1 MIAVIDVEIQA
12 SNPCMPLY
20 PWRAF
25 KNSPSSLRIRNVPK
39 KIGTWNITSVDVQ
52 VEYPNN
58 RVLRESAKLV
68 GGVWVCT
75 IGGSNISGR
84 TTNGYTVIASGVD
97 EFGASITDYILGK
110 GDVEI
115 LNSNSIIE
123 AGLDANTIKIFNEQP
138 TELNN
143 GDAWFD
149 NGRLVVYQDN
159 TYHYLGSEFIP
170 TNEQIEALNSGITAS
185 KVSNYDKAYNKIP
198 SQTFSP
204 DNMLADKAFVNS
216 SVQTATANFRGNWQT
231 YEDIP
236 TNVNDYPEDYL
247 GIKTPTTNDYLVVE
261 NYDNN
266 GTWRFKYVGVWSTDG
281 KNGWQPE
288 YQVNETPLTA
298 AQLAALNSGVTEE
311 KLTNMELN
319 ITDAQSIAYSAQYAA
334 TTAND
339 KADQVE
345 GLALDAW
352 AKANNAETNSI
363 RKYPLVSIGYL
374 PDGMLLLES
383 YQVTILNYGDVELV
397 INGVNSTDG
406 NTARDCILV
415 VENIIDSDIQIDWPY
430 NFHPRTDK
438 ETDFVCKANTTNVY
452 WISEYKPNNFVVA
465 GWQETTGGSN

>member
-58 RVLRESAKLV
+58 QVLRESAKLV

-75 IGGSNISGR
+75 IDGSNISGR

-138 TELNN
+138 IELNN
-143 GDAWFD
+143 GDAWFEEG
-149 NGRLVVYQDN
+149 NLVVFQDD
-159 TYHYLGSEFIP
+159 TYHYLGEKFIP
-170 TNEQIEALNSGITAS
+170 TTAQLDALNSGITAS

-198 SQTFSP
+198 SQTFAP

-236 TNVNDYPEDYL
+236 TDVNDYPEDYL

-266 GTWRFKYVGVWSTDG
+266 GTWRFKYVGEWSTDG
-281 KNGWQPE
+281 KNGWRPE

-311 KLTNMELN
+311 KLTAMEGDISN
-319 ITDAQSIAYSAQYAA
+319 AQYAA
-334 TTAND
+334 TYAQEKAN
-339 KADQVE
+339 QIE
-345 GLALDAW
+345 GLALDALE
-352 AKANNAETNSI
+352 KATDAI
-363 RKYPLVSIGYL
+363 PKYELMTAGYL
-374 PDGMLLLES
+374 PDNDLTLIP
-383 YQVTILNYGDVELV
+383 YTIMQLPSWTDPITISDVESTYNSKARDLILV
-397 INGVNSTDG
+397 IDNVST
-406 NTARDCILV
+406 
-415 VENIIDSDIQIDWPY
+415 SDIQLSWGSR
-430 NFHPRTDK
+430 FHPRTDV

-452 WISEYKPNNFVVA
+452 WISEYKTNNFVVA
-465 GWQETTGGSN
+465 SWQETTGGSN

>member
-58 RVLRESAKLV
+58 QVLRESAKLV

-75 IGGSNISGR
+75 IDGSNISGR

-143 GDAWFD
+143 GDAWFED
-149 NGRLVVYQDN
+149 GNLVVYQDD
-159 TYHYLGSEFIP
+159 TYHYLGEKFIP

-247 GIKTPTTNDYLVVE
+247 GIKTPSTNDYLVVE

-266 GTWRFKYVGVWSTDG
+266 GTWRFKYVGVWSVDG

-298 AQLAALNSGVTEE
+298 AQLAALNSGVTEDKIATMDMGIIVASSDAVNAYQAASYAQE
-311 KLTNMELN
+311 IATN
-319 ITDAQSIAYSAQYAA
+319 
-334 TTAND
+334 TA
-339 KADQVE
+339 
-345 GLALDAW
+345 
-352 AKANNAETNSI
+352 TNSI

-374 PDGMLLLES
+374 PNGMLLLES

-406 NTARDCILV
+406 YTARDCILV

-452 WISEYKPNNFVVA
+452 WISEYKDNNFVVA